1 MLYFVDDN
9 LNLLFIL
16 KMVYFFS
23 CYSILPKTQVEK
35 VQLMFKREYI
45 YTNIVSTVYRVH
57 FNIDEM
63 ELHETKWVLALEYI
77 EVRFVLHPPQI
88 QLFLCLLHLSSRCQC
103 CLHLPPPPLAI
114 RSVLMWKLKN
124 CIFSSTHLHRPTLLC
139 IRFSLNVTT
148 IHINTHCAVVVGGGE
163 EHWPFMCY
171 KVKWYTFRSII
182 HWVNSKWKHCTWLQ
196 FEKRME

>member
-103 CLHLPPPPLAI
+103 CLHLPPPPSRNSFRAHVKIEKLYIFKHAFTSPNVAVHTIFTERDHYTYKYPLCSGGWWWWRALAI
-114 RSVLMWKLKN
+114 YVLQ
-124 CIFSSTHLHRPTLLC
+124 S
-139 IRFSLNVTT
+139 
-148 IHINTHCAVVVGGGE
+148 
-163 EHWPFMCY
+163 
-171 KVKWYTFRSII
+171 
-182 HWVNSKWKHCTWLQ
+182 
-196 FEKRME
+196 